1 MSPLNE
7 LSKCFNKGLLRRVEA
22 SQIKSRQ
29 SIRESDKW
37 VEESVKNLE
46 SGAYNSAQ
54 LSIYLVIFHAARAV
68 LFRDGVREKS
78 HYCISIYLEKY
89 YRKGFLEEN
98 WILLFD
104 RMRSKRHMQQYSF
117 QTEPS
122 EEEIK
127 SGIKSANSFN
137 KRIKKLL
144 KDTESQ
150 KY

>member
-1 MSPLNE
+1 M
-7 LSKCFNKGLLRRVEA
+7 EA

-29 SIRESDKW
+29 FIRESDKW

-78 HYCISIYLEKY
+78 HYCIIIYLETY

-104 RMRSKRHMQQYSF
+104 RRSKRHMQQYSF